1 MVAAPPPPPA
11 VVQHVAVGGRSLT
24 FTFDRRPQHVT
35 ARFVT
40 RAKLHDCA
48 SDHVV
53 RLRGTA
59 FVVVHFIPAQSAR
72 RMGPY
77 LRTGGPV
84 TGAAKVCDFESD
96 VGWAIGLTR
105 RLRVHVSRAGS
116 TVTVTFDG

>member
-11 VVQHVAVGGRSLT
+11 IVQRIAVRGGSLT
-24 FTFDRRPQHVT
+24 FYFDRRPQKVT
-35 ARFVT
+35 ARFVR

-53 RLRGTA
+53 RLPGTA
-59 FVVVHFIPAQSAR
+59 FVTVHFFPARSAR

-77 LRTGGPV
+77 RAAGGPV

-105 RLRVHVSRAGS
+105 RRALHVSR
-116 TVTVTFDG
+116 DGP

>member
-1 MVAAPPPPPA
+1 MLAAPPPPPA
-11 VVQHVAVGGRSLT
+11 IVQRIAVRGDSLT
-24 FTFDRRPQHVT
+24 FFFDRRPQRVT

-40 RAKLHDCA
+40 RARLHDCA

-59 FVVVHFIPAQSAR
+59 FVVVHFLPAQSAR

-77 LRTGGPV
+77 RAAGGPV

-96 VGWAIGLTR
+96 LGWAIGLTH
-105 RLRVHVSRAGS
+105 RLRLHVSRDGR
-116 TVTVTFDG
+116 TVTVSFG